1 VRYPHGAPP
10 RRVVSAPVRRGSI
23 VQLVVLGVLFG
34 AGAAA
39 VALLIPWLP
48 DPASEQADRIDF
60 VFWFVT
66 AICIAIFALVAAV
79 IVYAVF
85 NFRARPD
92 DDEDGPPVHGNT
104 GLEIVWTAVP
114 AALVTAIAIVS
125 AVVLA
130 KNEQLPNTSSASAAR
145 SAQKSTVNG
154 LCKSRDSDPL
164 KPLVVCVIAQ
174 QFSWLFKYPD
184 YGNATSSTLRLP
196 IHTTVQLQLQA
207 LDVIHSFW
215 VPQFGQKQDAVPG
228 LLTKLVITPKRLGT
242 FPVICTE
249 LCGLGHALM
258 RSEAIVLNEDKFISW
273 TNSQQGGVTGAG
285 GVAPQAG
292 KALFISNGCDG
303 CHTFKP
309 AGAKGTVGPDL
320 DKLPDFARQAGQPLE
335 PFIRES
341 IVNPDAY
348 IAPGYQKGV
357 MPGTFAS
364 LPPAQLAALV
374 KYLEGSK

>member
-1 VRYPHGAPP
+1 
-10 RRVVSAPVRRGSI
+10 VRRGSI

-130 KNEQLPNTSSASAAR
+130 KNEQLPSAPSASAAR

-154 LCKSRDSDPL
+154 LCKSKGNDPL
-164 KPLVVCVIAQ
+164 KPLVVCVTAQ
-174 QFSWLFKYPD
+174 QFAWLFKYPD

-258 RSEAIVLNEDKFISW
+258 RSEAIVMDENKFVSW
-273 TNSQQGGVTGAG
+273 TKSQQGGATGATGGG

-309 AGAKGTVGPDL
+309 AGAEGTVGPDL
-320 DKLPDFARQAGQPLE
+320 DKLADFARQAGQPLE

-348 IAPGYQKGV
+348 VEPGYQKGV

-364 LPPAQLAALV
+364 LPQAQLEALV

>member
-1 VRYPHGAPP
+1 
-10 RRVVSAPVRRGSI
+10 VRRGSI
-23 VQLVVLGVLFG
+23 VQLVLLGMLFG

-92 DDEDGPPVHGNT
+92 DDEDGPPTHGNT

-114 AALVTAIAIVS
+114 AALVTAISIVS

-130 KNEQLPNTSSASAAR
+130 KNEQLPSTPSASAAR
-145 SAQKSTVNG
+145 SAQKSTVKG
-154 LCKSRDSDPL
+154 LCKSKGGDPL
-164 KPLVVCVIAQ
+164 QPLVVCVTAQ
-174 QFSWLFKYPD
+174 QFAWLFKYPD

-196 IHTTVQLQLQA
+196 IHTTVQLQLQS

-258 RSEAIVLNEDKFISW
+258 RSEAIVMNGDKFISW
-273 TNSQQGGVTGAG
+273 TKSQKGGGATGAG
-285 GVAPQAG
+285 GAAG
-292 KALFISNGCDG
+292 PSAKALFVSNGCDG

-320 DKLPDFARQAGQPLE
+320 DNLRQAAQIAGKPLE
-335 PFIRES
+335 EFIRQS
-341 IVNPDAY
+341 IVDPNAY
-348 IAPGYQKGV
+348 VAPGYPKGV
-357 MPGTFAS
+357 MPETFSS
-364 LPPAQLAALV
+364 LPKQQLDALV